1 MGSLGRNSHVFGAH
15 CFKKLEVRW
24 RDTNVCLQHPRL
36 CHPSCTAAF
45 QAEEETPGT
54 GAYSAEVTWGQNAKV
69 TICQPGRE
77 ASEETDPAGTLT
89 LYHHLH
95 VYEEIKSVV

>member
-1 MGSLGRNSHVFGAH
+1 MSVYNILASVTPAA
-15 CFKKLEVRW
+15 
-24 RDTNVCLQHPRL
+24 LQP
-36 CHPSCTAAF
+36 F

-54 GAYSAEVTWGQNAKV
+54 GAYSGEVMWGQNEKV

-95 VYEEIKSVV
+95 IYEEIKSVV